1 MQTVTVR
8 DNPAAKA
15 ANVQSFYAGQ
25 VITKAPNWTGL
36 TAWDILFNNLSIG
49 TFLVAVTGSLL
60 AGAHFAP
67 LVALA
72 YPLALLLL
80 VIDLA
85 LLISDLGDPWRF
97 HHMLRVVKPSS
108 PMSVGTW
115 SLTFYGIALG
125 LAAVVAVLHWPLFTI
140 LRATGWLWTTIEFL
154 GAAAAILAIVPAMG
168 GILYKGV
175 LFSITA
181 QPGWKDAR
189 WLGGYV
195 TNSAILLGSAVLLIL
210 AVFAGASQAAAILRA
225 AMLGLILVDVVLCV
239 LLYQGLA
246 PAVSARFAPNT
257 RRIFWLFVIVV
268 GWLLPF
274 VLLWQGSRFELIAP
288 LLVTITALAVRLA
301 LVTIPHKHEEKKHN

>member
-1 MQTVTVR
+1 MQTVTIR
-8 DNPAAKA
+8 NTPAAKA
-15 ANVQSFYAGQ
+15 AIAQSPYAGQ
-25 VITKAPNWTGL
+25 IVTKAPNWTGL

-60 AGAHFAP
+60 AGASFAP
-67 LVALA
+67 LVVLA
-72 YPLALLLL
+72 YPLALVLL

-125 LAAVVAVLHWPLFTI
+125 FAAVVAVLHWPLFAS
-140 LRATGWLWTTIEFL
+140 LRTMGWLWGLLEFV
-154 GAAAAILAIVPAMG
+154 GAAAALLAIVPAMG

-195 TNSAILLGSAVLLIL
+195 TNSAILLGSAILLIV
-210 AVFAGASQAAAILRA
+210 AVLAGASQAAAILRA
-225 AMLGLILVDVVLCV
+225 AMLGLIPVDVVLCV
-239 LLYQGLA
+239 LLYRGVA
-246 PAVSARFAPNT
+246 PAAGARFTPNA
-257 RRIFWLFVIVV
+257 RRMFWLSVIVV
-268 GWLLPF
+268 GWLLPS
-274 VLLWQGSRFELIAP
+274 VILWQGSRFELIPP
-288 LLVTITALAVRLA
+288 LLVIISALAVRLA
-301 LVTIPHKHEEKKHN
+301 FVTIPHKHEEKKHD